1 MEVLKFGAFYTKL
14 QYFDTFKKCCVEFPN
29 SPTILTYWSPYQI
42 LGEDALRSV
51 GLGKSKRKSE
61 RNEGLSALP
70 E

>member
-1 MEVLKFGAFYTKL
+1 MAISARGKVFCSLNHS
-14 QYFDTFKKCCVEFPN
+14 VRPP
-29 SPTILTYWSPYQI
+29 SQI

>member
-1 MEVLKFGAFYTKL
+1 MAISARGKVFCSLRSL
-14 QYFDTFKKCCVEFPN
+14 NHSVRPP
-29 SPTILTYWSPYQI
+29 SQI
-42 LGEDALRSV
+42 LGKDALRSV